1 MALFVDFT
9 VLINQLKNYVNLF
22 VVVLGTVHVLVVV
35 TFAISNVI
43 NAIFLQNNVQP
54 TTHLLENKQLIFR
67 L

>member
-9 VLINQLKNYVNLF
+9 VLINQLKNYVHLF
-22 VVVLGTVHVLVVV
+22 VVVLCTVHVLVVV
-35 TFAISNVI
+35 TFAISNVS
-43 NAIFLQNNVQP
+43 NAIFLQNNVRP